1 MNFKSLAIKEGGIGS
16 PWSTTGLTCS
26 QTSWN
31 CGGLADAAP
40 LPLPPV
46 AAGLENS
53 LTLNGDNI

>member
-1 MNFKSLAIKEGGIGS
+1 MAIKEGGIGS
-16 PWSTTGLTCS
+16 PWSTSGLTCS